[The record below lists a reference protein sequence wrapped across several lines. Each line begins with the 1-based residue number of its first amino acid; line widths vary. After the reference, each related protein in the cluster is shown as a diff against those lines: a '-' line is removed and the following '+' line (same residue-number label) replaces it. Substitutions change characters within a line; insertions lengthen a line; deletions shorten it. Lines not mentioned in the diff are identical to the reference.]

1 MIISMHSGDSLFE
14 KKDKGVEVQFYRDTN
29 VLMGLI
35 VPMIAPF
42 HIVAPSMTLKDIN
55 LNGTLLVYYETGS
68 RR

>member
-1 MIISMHSGDSLFE
+1 
-14 KKDKGVEVQFYRDTN
+14 
-29 VLMGLI
+29 MGLI